1 MTWDCK
7 TKLFYGSIDLDSDA
21 RDDLSNRASG
31 VAGTTD
37 NFCNFTH
44 SGESTCQG
52 QKRKSGNSLE
62 PRTGQKLARY

>member
-1 MTWDCK
+1 MTWDCGVQ
-7 TKLFYGSIDLDSDA
+7 LFSGDMRLDSDA
-21 RDDLSNRASG
+21 RDDLSNGASG

-52 QKRKSGNSLE
+52 QKRKAGNSLE
-62 PRTGQKLARY
+62 PRMGQKLARY